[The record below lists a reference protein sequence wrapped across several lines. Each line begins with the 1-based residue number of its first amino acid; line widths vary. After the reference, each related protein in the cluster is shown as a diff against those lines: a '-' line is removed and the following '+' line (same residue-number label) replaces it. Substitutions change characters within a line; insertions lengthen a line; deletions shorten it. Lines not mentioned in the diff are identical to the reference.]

1 MLIISLIC
9 LKHLIDK
16 MNNFFLIVNSSFT
29 RLLYVNFMYIAFC
42 RSNEDR
48 ASYHN
53 KSGSYLSNL
62 NGPTCRAK
70 DGGNTKQGINREGF
84 AR

>member
-1 MLIISLIC
+1 M
-9 LKHLIDK
+9 
-16 MNNFFLIVNSSFT
+16 
-29 RLLYVNFMYIAFC
+29 NFMYIATAFC
-42 RSNEDR
+42 RSNESR